1 MREVE
6 LDMLKRHLYN
16 SKYCV
21 CLLGK
26 GLDYESGIV
35 NIRDDDDS
43 YDIEENY
50 GHSFEEIFSYPF
62 LNTRPE
68 EVFRVY
74 KDKIIQQLEK
84 EPGDSYKALQQLE
97 ERGLIKY
104 MITRSAYGMAKKAG
118 CNNVIEMKGNY
129 YKLICSKCGQKV
141 NIDEID
147 LSGKKIPNCKYCSSL
162 LRPATTLFGEM
173 VSIDLITRATEEVS
187 KADLLIVIGAGLV
200 STLCDHMVKYFSGD
214 NLVLI
219 HQNKEVADAKAE
231 LVIYETPAKVLP
243 RLL

>member
-26 GLDYESGIV
+26 GLDYEAGII
-35 NIRDDDDS
+35 NIRDDNDS

-50 GHSFEEIFSYPF
+50 GHSIEEILSYPF
-62 LNTRPE
+62 LSTRPE

-74 KDKIIQQLEK
+74 KDKIIPQLEK
-84 EPGDSYKALQQLE
+84 APGDSYNALKQLE

-129 YKLICSKCGQKV
+129 SRLICNKCGEIM
-141 NIDEID
+141 NIGEID
-147 LSGKKIPNCKYCSSL
+147 LLSRKIPTCECCSAP

-173 VSIDLITRATEEVS
+173 VPIDLITKATEEVS

-200 STLCDHMVKYFSGD
+200 STLCNHMVKYFSGD

-231 LVIYETPAKVLP
+231 LVIYETPANVLP